1 MTFRIRP
8 YDPSRKR
15 AKRTPAQEAATQRNF
30 RIFRLR
36 SLWALAYILTEP
48 NRSAVQALIDAELH
62 SIGARTQREHEE
74 ALRAKW
80 EKLSHIEIDDDE
92 IIF

>member
-1 MTFRIRP
+1 VSFRIRP

-15 AKRTPAQEAATQRNF
+15 AKRTAAQEAATQRNF

-36 SLWALAYILTEP
+36 SLWALAFILTEP
-48 NRSAVQALIDAELH
+48 RRYAVETLIDDELR
-62 SIGARTQREHEE
+62 SLGARTQREHEA

-80 EKLSHIEIDDDE
+80 DKLEIDETDLP
-92 IIF
+92 F